1 MDACCDWLNI
11 RSPRHR
17 LRSQRVSRHQLLFVS
32 IQSILTTHSLLP
44 CCLFFRVASSSSLLN
59 ADDDDDDERKRMVE
73 QETFEERTITTLDAL
88 ASAAVAFVEKTHNHK
103 FFHRV
108 ARADAATE
116 RIFDYFFE
124 ESKHSFDELSGVSIS
139 ADQ

>member
-1 MDACCDWLNI
+1 MGNIVGKVIQIDACFADIYKWWLGNHHKKYDAL
-11 RSPRHR
+11 SE
-17 LRSQRVSRHQLLFVS
+17 
-32 IQSILTTHSLLP
+32 LTYELSK
-44 CCLFFRVASSSSLLN
+44 SSSSSSSS
-59 ADDDDDDERKRMVE
+59 DDDDDDERKRMVE
-73 QETFEERTITTLDAL
+73 DEFEDSVIERLDAL